1 MTLDLDA
8 LRGHTAGDWQ
18 RSDTT
23 VYALMHDGWRRGEET
38 FRNRVWLNVS
48 FDREVPQEE
57 REATVAAIQHAPQL
71 LSELLAYRARDAAV
85 AELVAALDVLA
96 NIPIEDFSLE
106 KKPATPL
113 MSWNDHQLRVEH
125 VLAARAAL
133 AAFRQGAARED

>member
-1 MTLDLDA
+1 MSTKLDLDA

-57 REATVAAIQHAPQL
+57 REATIAAIQHAPQL

-85 AELVAALDVLA
+85 AEVVAAD
-96 NIPIEDFSLE
+96 IEYDEAHLE
-106 KKPATPL
+106 AIQKREV
-113 MSWNDHQLRVEH
+113 WNERIQ
-125 VLAARAAL
+125 AAHDRRDIAL